1 MRIRMLVQK
10 RCQLMIMYQIF
21 HRKSKEFG
29 VEGVETHSATS
40 RCICSHRRLNHRVS
54 FLLLVMR
61 LPGLR
66 GLLRLLPSS
75 PLWRW
80 RLKIDG
86 W

>member
-1 MRIRMLVQK
+1 MLVKK

-29 VEGVETHSATS
+29 VEGVKTHNATS
-40 RCICSHRRLNHRVS
+40 RCICSHRGLNHRVS

-66 GLLRLLPSS
+66 LLRLLPSS
-75 PLWRW
+75 PLWRRW

-86 W
+86 R